1 MMNVTPGQEEDT
13 GMETKEQVL
22 NALRLE
28 LDKWLKHSV
37 RGMKSGNPAYFQGKI
52 TLIHDLFGF
61 VHDIDELDRV
71 FCSRVVLEP
80 NEDRTFQVS
89 TMVSYELLVYLSE
102 HEDGFKM
109 LADQIVSEL
118 KRQAAKL

>member
-1 MMNVTPGQEEDT
+1 MNVTPGQEEDT

-71 FCSRVVLEP
+71 FISQVVLEQ
-80 NEDRTFQVS
+80 NEGGTFQVS
-89 TMVSYELLVYLSE
+89 TMVSYELLEYLSE

>member
-1 MMNVTPGQEEDT
+1 
-13 GMETKEQVL
+13 METKAQVL
-22 NALRLE
+22 NALRME
-28 LDKWLKHSV
+28 LDNWLKHSV

-52 TLIHDLFGF
+52 TLIHDLLLF

-80 NEDRTFQVS
+80 NEDRTIQVS
-89 TMVSYELLVYLSE
+89 TMVSYELLEFLNE

-118 KRQAAKL
+118 KRQAAKLL

>member
-1 MMNVTPGQEEDT
+1 MKEDARI
-13 GMETKEQVL
+13 ETKEQVL

-52 TLIHDLFGF
+52 TLIHDLLGF

>member
-1 MMNVTPGQEEDT
+1 
-13 GMETKEQVL
+13 METKEQVL
-22 NALRLE
+22 NALRME

-61 VHDIDELDRV
+61 VHDIDESDRV

-80 NEDRTFQVS
+80 KEDRTFQVS
-89 TMVSYELLVYLSE
+89 TMVSHELLVYLKE

>member
-1 MMNVTPGQEEDT
+1 
-13 GMETKEQVL
+13 METKEQVL

-52 TLIHDLFGF
+52 TLIHDLLGF

-71 FCSRVVLEP
+71 FCSQVVLEP
-80 NEDRTFQVS
+80 REDNMATFQVS
-89 TMVSYELLVYLSE
+89 TMVSYELLEYLNE

-118 KRQAAKL
+118 KRQAAKLL

>member
-1 MMNVTPGQEEDT
+1 
-13 GMETKEQVL
+13 METKEQVL

-28 LDKWLKHSV
+28 LDKWLKDSV

-52 TLIHDLFGF
+52 TLIHDLLWF
-61 VHDIDELDRV
+61 VHDIDELERV
-71 FCSRVVLEP
+71 FCSKVVLEP
-80 NEDRTFQVS
+80 DEDMATFQVS
-89 TMVSYELLVYLSE
+89 TMVSYELLEYLSE

-118 KRQAAKL
+118 KRQTAKLL

>member
-1 MMNVTPGQEEDT
+1 MNVTPGQEEDT
-13 GMETKEQVL
+13 RMETKEQVL

-52 TLIHDLFGF
+52 TLIHDLLGF

-89 TMVSYELLVYLSE
+89 TMVSYELLVYLNE

-118 KRQAAKL
+118 KRQAMKL